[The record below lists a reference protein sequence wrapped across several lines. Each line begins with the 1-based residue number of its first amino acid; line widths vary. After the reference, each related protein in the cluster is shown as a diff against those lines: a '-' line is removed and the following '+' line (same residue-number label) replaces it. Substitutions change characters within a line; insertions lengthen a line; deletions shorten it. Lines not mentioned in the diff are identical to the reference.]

1 MKKAKLDIVL
11 PCYNPQQGWVQQIVQ
26 AYISLSLKLEG
37 TNIGL
42 YIVNDGSSKG
52 DVDAA
57 VSQISEHVPNL
68 VYLTYHPN
76 QGKGNALRVGVA
88 ATQASIVIYTDIDFP
103 YQEESLL
110 AVYNQLLANAGD
122 VVIGVRPMSYYEK
135 VPPARRAISKVLRFF
150 IKLFIRIPTTD
161 TQAGIKGFN
170 DRGKAVFL
178 QTTIK
183 RYLFDMEFIYLS
195 ARKKL
200 KIYCQ
205 PVHLREGV
213 IFSHMNWRVLLTEGF
228 NFLRI
233 LFLR

>member
-1 MKKAKLDIVL
+1 MKKVDFDIVL
-11 PCYNPQQGWVQQIVQ
+11 PCYNPQKGWVEQIITAYASIKQQLNEIQ
-26 AYISLSLKLEG
+26 
-37 TNIGL
+37 IGL
-42 YIVNDGSSKG
+42 YIVNDGSTSQH
-52 DVDAA
+52 VDADIE
-57 VSQISEHVPNL
+57 VIRQQIPSL
-68 VYLTYHPN
+68 VYLPYQPN

-88 ATQASIVIYTDIDFP
+88 KTTAPFVIYTDIDFP
-103 YQEESLL
+103 YLETSLL
-110 AVYNQLLANAGD
+110 DVYRQLVAGTHD
-122 VVIGVRPMSYYEK
+122 VVIGVRPMSYYDK

-150 IKLFIRIPTTD
+150 IKLFMRIPTTD

-170 DRGKAVFL
+170 EKGKAVFL

-195 ARKKL
+195 ARQKL

-213 IFSHMNWRVLLTEGF
+213 IFSHMNWRVLATEGL

>member
-1 MKKAKLDIVL
+1 MKLLDLDIVL
-11 PCYNPQQGWVQQIVQ
+11 PCYNPQKGWVEQIIT
-26 AYISLSLKLEG
+26 AYASLSKQLG
-37 TNIGL
+37 DIHIGL
-42 YIVNDGSSKG
+42 YIVNDGSTNQN
-52 DVDAA
+52 VDADIA
-57 VSQISEHVPNL
+57 LIKQQIPGL
-68 VYLTYHPN
+68 VYIPYKPN
-76 QGKGNALRVGVA
+76 QGKGNGLRTGVA
-88 ATQASIVIYTDIDFP
+88 QTTAPLVIYTDIDFP
-103 YQEESLL
+103 YQEGSIL
-110 AVYNQLLANAGD
+110 AVYNQLLIKGGD

-135 VPPARRAISKVLRFF
+135 VPPARRVISKVLRFF

-170 DRGKAVFL
+170 ERGKAVFL

-195 ARKKL
+195 ERQKL

-213 IFSHMNWRVLLTEGF
+213 IFSHMNWRVLAIEGF